1 MESSQERQ
9 GVAGEGGEQAGASRV
24 RRHGDAT
31 GRMDSGQRAPER
43 RAAEHRHLDRTSPE
57 GSHSANADQRRE
69 EQRRDHPGGANRPRP
84 AAISGRALPGP
95 SPTAHPGANSGT
107 RRQATHPA
115 PSPSRAP
122 RPCSTIPE
130 HLLQTLRERVRITD
144 LFPAGELKPR
154 GSEFL
159 TLCPWHAD
167 TNASLTVSPRTNRVH
182 CFVCHRGADAIGWLQ
197 DRQGLTFSEAVRE
210 LASRHGLALPEP
222 DPQAAAQAEA
232 LQRER
237 QRLLAWR
244 DRQQQTFHQALLDD
258 LERMGPGAIALAHRG
273 LTPETVK
280 NWGLGLN
287 GGRLMLPLRDPLGRC
302 VAFSG
307 RSLTGEKPKYRNS
320 ANDALFHKAELL
332 FTLDRAAP
340 AIRRG
345 GEALLVEGPLDAIAL
360 HQAGLDHAVASLG
373 TAFSLEQA
381 QRLVRCGAKRLW
393 VAYDGDRAG
402 EQAAGRVVSTCRTLA
417 IGGQLDLLLV
427 PLPAGEDP
435 DSLLRQRGS
444 AALQECLN
452 SASHWLEWELDRLLE
467 GLNREP
473 GDLSLLQQAE
483 RAGLDY
489 LALLPRGVLRHR
501 AEQRLRGALEG
512 FSAASPPGVA
522 ARTLPQEQSDRGG
535 TPSQEEAILMAE
547 RRALRLFVHNPGLR
561 EVLAV
566 LALSNLLHREAMG
579 CLLLLD
585 QRVRAADGAAGCR
598 AGVAEADGLMGLLLA
613 SLPLLDPPVAAL
625 LAPMARCS
633 DLLRKRL
640 KEQAGE
646 ELGVVLEILEPMRR

>member
-9 GVAGEGGEQAGASRV
+9 VAASEGGGQAGDSGV
-24 RRHGDAT
+24 RRHGDAP
-31 GRMDSGQRAPER
+31 GGMDSGQRVPER
-43 RAAEHRHLDRTSPE
+43 RAAEHRHADRTSPE
-57 GSHSANADQRRE
+57 GSPRANADQRGQE
-69 EQRRDHPGGANRPRP
+69 HRRDHPGGAKR
-84 AAISGRALPGP
+84 PGP
-95 SPTAHPGANSGT
+95 APPTGSLHPGPRPTAHPGTNPAT

-115 PSPSRAP
+115 PSPRPSRAP

-197 DRQGLTFSEAVRE
+197 DRQGLTFSEAVRD

-258 LERMGPGAIALAHRG
+258 LERMGQGAIALAQRG
-273 LTPETVK
+273 LTAETAK
-280 NWGLGLN
+280 SWGLGLN

-307 RSLTGEKPKYRNS
+307 RSLTGEEPKYRNS

-332 FTLDRAAP
+332 FALDRAAP

-345 GEALLVEGPLDAIAL
+345 GEALLVEGPLDAIQL
-360 HQAGLDHAVASLG
+360 HQAGLEHAVASLG

-402 EQAAGRVVSTCRTLA
+402 QQAAARVVSTCRTLA
-417 IGGQLDLLLV
+417 IGGQLDLLVV

-435 DSLLRQRGS
+435 DSLLRQRGP
-444 AALQECLN
+444 AALQEFLN
-452 SASHWLEWELDRLLE
+452 SASHWLEWELDQILE

-483 RAGLDY
+483 RAGSDY
-489 LALLPRGVLRHR
+489 LALLPKGVLRHR

-512 FSAASPPGVA
+512 FCASPPGA
-522 ARTLPQEQSDRGG
+522 AAPPLAQELDDPKA
-535 TPSQEEAILMAE
+535 PSQEEAILMAE
-547 RRALRLFVHNPGLR
+547 RRALRLFLHNPELR

-566 LALSNLLHREAMG
+566 LGLSNPLHREAMG

-585 QRVRAADGAAGCR
+585 RRLREADGAAGCST
-598 AGVAEADGLMGLLLA
+598 GVAEADGLMGVLQE

-625 LAPMARCS
+625 LAPLARCGE
-633 DLLRKRL
+633 LMRKRL
-640 KEQAGE
+640 KEQAAE
-646 ELGVVLEILEPMRR
+646 ELGAVLGVLEKGIK

>member
-1 MESSQERQ
+1 
-9 GVAGEGGEQAGASRV
+9 
-24 RRHGDAT
+24 
-31 GRMDSGQRAPER
+31 
-43 RAAEHRHLDRTSPE
+43 
-57 GSHSANADQRRE
+57 
-69 EQRRDHPGGANRPRP
+69 
-84 AAISGRALPGP
+84 
-95 SPTAHPGANSGT
+95 
-107 RRQATHPA
+107 
-115 PSPSRAP
+115 
-122 RPCSTIPE
+122 
-130 HLLQTLRERVRITD
+130 VRITD

-210 LASRHGLALPEP
+210 LASRHGLTLPEQ

-244 DRQQQTFHQALLDD
+244 DRQQCTFHQALLDD
-258 LERMGPGAIALAHRG
+258 LKRMGPGAIALAQRG
-273 LTPETVK
+273 LTAETAK
-280 NWGLGLN
+280 SWGLGLN

-307 RSLTGEKPKYRNS
+307 RSLTGEEPKYRNS

-332 FTLDRAAP
+332 FALDRAAP

-402 EQAAGRVVSTCRTLA
+402 QQAAGRVVATCRALA
-417 IGGQLDLLLV
+417 IGGQLDLLV
-427 PLPAGEDP
+427 VSLPEGEDP
-435 DSLLRQRGS
+435 DSLLRQRGPE
-444 AALQECLN
+444 ALQECLN

-467 GLNREP
+467 GLNHEP

-489 LALLPRGVLRHR
+489 LALLPKGVLRHR
-501 AEQRLRGALEG
+501 AEQRLRGALDG
-512 FSAASPPGVA
+512 FCAASPPGA
-522 ARTLPQEQSDRGG
+522 MAPPLAQELDDPKA
-535 TPSQEEAILMAE
+535 PSQEEAILMAE
-547 RRALRLFVHNPGLR
+547 RRALRLFLHNPELR

-566 LALSNLLHREAMG
+566 LALSNPLHREAMG

-585 QRVRAADGAAGCR
+585 QRLRAVDGSTDRTPGAP
-598 AGVAEADGLMGLLLA
+598 EEDGLMGVLLD

-646 ELGVVLEILEPMRR
+646 ELKAVLDILEGEMSR

>member
-1 MESSQERQ
+1 MESSKERQ
-9 GVAGEGGEQAGASRV
+9 VRASEGGGQAGASGV
-24 RRHGDAT
+24 RRHGDAP

-43 RAAEHRHLDRTSPE
+43 RPHGIAPNRSALG
-57 GSHSANADQRRE
+57 GSHSVNGDQRGR
-69 EQRRDHPGGANRPRP
+69 EQRGDHLGGANRPRP
-84 AAISGRALPGP
+84 VATSGSLHPGP
-95 SPTAHPGANSGT
+95 RPTGHPGANSPT
-107 RRQATHPA
+107 RRQTTHPA
-115 PSPSRAP
+115 LSPRPSRAP
-122 RPCSTIPE
+122 RPCATIPE

-144 LFPAGELKPR
+144 LFQAGELKPR

-210 LASRHGLALPEP
+210 LASRHGLALPEA

-244 DRQQQTFHQALLDD
+244 DRQQHTFHQALLDD
-258 LERMGPGAIALAHRG
+258 LGRMGPAAIAVAQRG
-273 LTPETVK
+273 LTAETAK
-280 NWGLGLN
+280 SWGLGLN

-307 RSLTGEKPKYRNS
+307 RSLTGEEPKYRNS

-340 AIRRG
+340 AFRRG
-345 GEALLVEGPLDAIAL
+345 GEALLVEGPLDAIQL
-360 HQAGLDHAVASLG
+360 HQAGLEHAVASLG

-402 EQAAGRVVSTCRTLA
+402 QQAAARVVSTCRTLA
-417 IGGQLDLLLV
+417 IGGQLDLPVV

-435 DSLLRQRGS
+435 DSVLRQRGPE
-444 AALQECLN
+444 ALRECIN
-452 SASHWLEWELDRLLE
+452 RASHWLEWELDRLLE
-467 GLNREP
+467 ALNREP

-483 RAGLDY
+483 RAGSDY
-489 LALLPRGVLRHR
+489 LALLPKGVLRHR

-512 FSAASPPGVA
+512 FCAASSPVA
-522 ARTLPQEQSDRGG
+522 AARPRSQELTDRGG

-547 RRALRLFVHNPGLR
+547 RRALRLYLHNPELR

-566 LALSNLLHREAMG
+566 LALSNPLHREAMG

-585 QRVRAADGAAGCR
+585 QRLRESNRPDRCRPETAG
-598 AGVAEADGLMGLLLA
+598 EDGLMGLLLD

-625 LAPMARCS
+625 LAPMARCG

-646 ELGVVLEILEPMRR
+646 ELRAVLDVLEGGG

>member
-1 MESSQERQ
+1 M
-9 GVAGEGGEQAGASRV
+9 
-24 RRHGDAT
+24 
-31 GRMDSGQRAPER
+31 
-43 RAAEHRHLDRTSPE
+43 
-57 GSHSANADQRRE
+57 
-69 EQRRDHPGGANRPRP
+69 
-84 AAISGRALPGP
+84 
-95 SPTAHPGANSGT
+95 
-107 RRQATHPA
+107 
-115 PSPSRAP
+115 
-122 RPCSTIPE
+122 
-130 HLLQTLRERVRITD
+130 RITD

-287 GGRLMLPLRDPLGRC
+287 GGRLMLPLRDPIGRC

-417 IGGQLDLLLV
+417 IGGQLDLLVV

-435 DSLLRQRGS
+435 DSLLRQRGPE
-444 AALQECLN
+444 ALQECLN
-452 SASHWLEWELDRLLE
+452 SASHRLEWELDRLLE
-467 GLNREP
+467 GLKREP

-483 RAGLDY
+483 RAGLAY
-489 LALLPRGVLRHR
+489 LALLPKGVLRHR

-512 FSAASPPGVA
+512 FCGASPPGGA
-522 ARTLPQEQSDRGG
+522 ARPLAKEQSNRGG

-547 RRALRLFVHNPGLR
+547 RRALRLFLHNPELR

-566 LALSNLLHREAMG
+566 LALSNPLHREAMG

-585 QRVRAADGAAGCR
+585 QRLKNDARPGGAAEEDR
-598 AGVAEADGLMGLLLA
+598 LMGLLLE

-633 DLLRKRL
+633 EILRKRL

-646 ELGVVLEILEPMRR
+646 ELETVLGILEG

>member
-1 MESSQERQ
+1 
-9 GVAGEGGEQAGASRV
+9 
-24 RRHGDAT
+24 
-31 GRMDSGQRAPER
+31 
-43 RAAEHRHLDRTSPE
+43 
-57 GSHSANADQRRE
+57 
-69 EQRRDHPGGANRPRP
+69 
-84 AAISGRALPGP
+84 
-95 SPTAHPGANSGT
+95 
-107 RRQATHPA
+107 
-115 PSPSRAP
+115 
-122 RPCSTIPE
+122 
-130 HLLQTLRERVRITD
+130 VRITD

-182 CFVCHRGADAIGWLQ
+182 CFVCSRGADAIGWLQ

-237 QRLLAWR
+237 ERLLAWR
-244 DRQQQTFHQALLDD
+244 ERQQRAFHQALLDD
-258 LERMGPGAIALAHRG
+258 LERMGPGAIALAQRG
-273 LTPETVK
+273 LTAETA
-280 NWGLGLN
+280 NSWGLGLN

-307 RSLTGEKPKYRNS
+307 RSLIGEEPKYRNS

-332 FTLDRAAP
+332 FALDRAVP

-345 GEALLVEGPLDAIAL
+345 GEALLVEGPLDAIQL

-381 QRLVRCGAKRLW
+381 QRLVRCGTKRLW
-393 VAYDGDRAG
+393 IAYDGDRAG
-402 EQAAGRVVSTCRTLA
+402 QQAAARVVATCRALA
-417 IGGQLDLLLV
+417 IGGQLDLLVV

-435 DSLLRQRGS
+435 DSLLRQRGPE
-444 AALQECLN
+444 ALRECL
-452 SASHWLEWELDRLLE
+452 SRASHWLEWELDRILE

-473 GDLSLLQQAE
+473 GDLSLLQRAE
-483 RAGLDY
+483 RAGADY
-489 LALLPRGVLRHR
+489 LAVLPKGVLRHR

-512 FSAASPPGVA
+512 FCGASPPEAA
-522 ARTLPQEQSDRGG
+522 ARLRSQELTDQGG

-547 RRALRLFVHNPGLR
+547 RRALRLFLHNPELR

-566 LALSNLLHREAMG
+566 LALSNPLHREAMG

-585 QRVRAADGAAGCR
+585 QRWRAADGAAGCR
-598 AGVAEADGLMGLLLA
+598 PEAAGEDGLMRLLLE
-613 SLPLLDPPVAAL
+613 SLPLLDPPLEAL
-625 LAPMARCS
+625 INPLVRCGEAVRRRLAEDPSA
-633 DLLRKRL
+633 
-640 KEQAGE
+640 
-646 ELGVVLEILEPMRR
+646 ELMSILDVLEPVE

>member
-1 MESSQERQ
+1 
-9 GVAGEGGEQAGASRV
+9 
-24 RRHGDAT
+24 
-31 GRMDSGQRAPER
+31 
-43 RAAEHRHLDRTSPE
+43 
-57 GSHSANADQRRE
+57 
-69 EQRRDHPGGANRPRP
+69 
-84 AAISGRALPGP
+84 
-95 SPTAHPGANSGT
+95 
-107 RRQATHPA
+107 
-115 PSPSRAP
+115 
-122 RPCSTIPE
+122 
-130 HLLQTLRERVRITD
+130 VRITD

-182 CFVCHRGADAIGWLQ
+182 CFVCSRGTDAIGWLQ

-210 LASRHGLALPEP
+210 LASRHGLALPEA
-222 DPQAAAQAEA
+222 DPQAAAKAEV

-244 DRQQQTFHQALLDD
+244 ERQQRAFHQALLDD
-258 LERMGPGAIALAHRG
+258 LDLMGPAAIALAQRG
-273 LTPETVK
+273 LTAETVK

-307 RSLTGEKPKYRNS
+307 RSLTGEEPKYRNS
-320 ANDALFHKAELL
+320 ANDALFQKAEML
-332 FTLDRAAP
+332 FALDRAAP

-345 GEALLVEGPLDAIAL
+345 GEALLVEGPLDAIQL
-360 HQAGLDHAVASLG
+360 HQAGLEHAVASLG

-402 EQAAGRVVSTCRTLA
+402 QQAAGRVVSTCRTLA
-417 IGGQLDLLLV
+417 IGGQLDLLVV
-427 PLPAGEDP
+427 PIPAGEDP
-435 DSLLRQRGS
+435 DSLLRQRGP

-452 SASHWLEWELDRLLE
+452 NASHWLEWELDRLLE
-467 GLNREP
+467 VLNREP

-483 RAGLDY
+483 RAGSDY
-489 LALLPRGVLRHR
+489 LALLPKGVLRHR

-512 FSAASPPGVA
+512 FCGASPPGGS
-522 ARTLPQEQSDRGG
+522 ARPRSQELDDPKV
-535 TPSQEEAILMAE
+535 PSQEEAILMAE
-547 RRALRLFVHNPGLR
+547 RRALRLFLHNPELR
-561 EVLAV
+561 DVLAV
-566 LALSNLLHREAMG
+566 LALSNPLHREAMG

-585 QRVRAADGAAGCR
+585 QRWR
-598 AGVAEADGLMGLLLA
+598 EADGSVNRTPGVSKEDGLIGVLLE

-633 DLLRKRL
+633 EILRKRF

-646 ELGVVLEILEPMRR
+646 ELGVVLDVLEGVDARTSIIASPCPYPAFAAPDLQQGG